1 MRQGAATVPAEGAA
15 VQTDNRPLV
24 AEAEAPEPNVGVADS
39 FVNKGV
45 PHRAPVPGG
54 DLRFKKDPDY
64 QDSAA
69 EGGRAA
75 GQDAEVHDRAPR
87 DLSKNGLGLGEVSAG
102 RLVAGKREKTE
113 RPDSA
118 AHFGEFSIGGPDAEN
133 RRRLDLQK
141 KQALRG

>member
-1 MRQGAATVPAEGAA
+1 VRQGAATVPAEGAA
-15 VQTDNRPLV
+15 VQTDNRPLG
-24 AEAEAPEPNVGVADS
+24 AEAEAPEPDVGVADS

-45 PHRAPVPGG
+45 PRRAAVPGG
-54 DLRFKKDPDY
+54 DLRFKKDPGH

-87 DLSKNGLGLGEVSAG
+87 DLSKDGLGLGEVRKA
-102 RLVAGKREKTE
+102 RLVAGEREKTE

-118 AHFGEFSIGGPDAEN
+118 AHFGELSTGGPDAEN
-133 RRRLDLQK
+133 RRRPDLQE